1 MDMEKR
7 ILAILA
13 HPDDAEFMCAGTLS
27 LFRNRGWEV
36 HIVTMTPGDKGSAVH
51 TREEISRIRTG
62 EARRS
67 AQIIGATY
75 HCVGLEDVYIIYDR
89 EAINR
94 TTAVLRKIRPSI
106 VITASPTDYM
116 VDHETTA
123 RIVQTACFCCGIK
136 NMEVDEAPFEPSPYL
151 YYADAMDGKDKFGHA
166 VAPSMYVDITGEMPV
181 KEEMLKAHASQR
193 DWLLEHH
200 KVDEYILSMKHFA
213 EVRGKEVNRKYAEGF
228 RQHLGHGF
236 QQGNVLAGILEENI
250 IIK

>member
-1 MDMEKR
+1 MDLEKR
-7 ILAILA
+7 IVAILA
-13 HPDDAEFMCAGTLS
+13 HPDDTEFMCAGTLS
-27 LFRNRGWEV
+27 LFKNRGWEV

-123 RIVQTACFCCGIK
+123 KIVQMACFCCGIK
-136 NMEVDEAPFEPSPYL
+136 NMETSY
-151 YYADAMDGKDKFGHA
+151 GK
-166 VAPSMYVDITGEMPV
+166 
-181 KEEMLKAHASQR
+181 
-193 DWLLEHH
+193 
-200 KVDEYILSMKHFA
+200 
-213 EVRGKEVNRKYAEGF
+213 
-228 RQHLGHGF
+228 
-236 QQGNVLAGILEENI
+236 
-250 IIK
+250 